1 MRLLLKLLRKN
12 VNVWQLVGFA
22 FANLV
27 GAIIVL
33 MGIQAYKDAE
43 SLVSSQGS
51 LLSSNVIVLSKPVS
65 EELTLGG
72 LLGADKPEF
81 TQEEIDELSE
91 TPGVIAAAPF
101 LTSEFG
107 VYGSVTFGGFTAS
120 TEMFLEAVPDEF
132 LDVDIDE
139 WSADIGDSELPIILP
154 KTYINFYNY
163 GFAAARG
170 TPQIGEALLSH
181 IPITF
186 VCRGPAG
193 RRYYNAT
200 IVGFTDRINTILVPE
215 EFLAEA
221 NRRFSSTRLT
231 SVSRVVVKT
240 DVAEVAGLMDH
251 ITEKGYMVD
260 GDGEDSMRMLSVVRT
275 VISVVVAIG
284 LLVSALSFF
293 LLLISIVLLIE
304 KNRYQNETLSQ
315 IGYSRSRIAL
325 PYQLLVL
332 VVDVAVWLIAFV
344 ITAISYP
351 VLSELM
357 ASVSADFVS
366 AGMGVSA
373 LAASVLLLFF
383 AFLHALLIRF
393 KIK

>member
-1 MRLLLKLLRKN
+1 M
-12 VNVWQLVGFA
+12 
-22 FANLV
+22 
-27 GAIIVL
+27 
-33 MGIQAYKDAE
+33 
-43 SLVSSQGS
+43 
-51 LLSSNVIVLSKPVS
+51 
-65 EELTLGG
+65 
-72 LLGADKPEF
+72 
-81 TQEEIDELSE
+81 
-91 TPGVIAAAPF
+91 
-101 LTSEFG
+101 
-107 VYGSVTFGGFTAS
+107 
-120 TEMFLEAVPDEF
+120 
-132 LDVDIDE
+132 
-139 WSADIGDSELPIILP
+139 
-154 KTYINFYNY
+154 
-163 GFAAARG
+163 
-170 TPQIGEALLSH
+170 
-181 IPITF
+181 
-186 VCRGPAG
+186 
-193 RRYYNAT
+193 
-200 IVGFTDRINTILVPE
+200 
-215 EFLAEA
+215 
-221 NRRFSSTRLT
+221 
-231 SVSRVVVKT
+231 KT

-260 GDGEDSMRMLSVVRT
+260 GDGEDSMRILSVVRT

-357 ASVSADFVS
+357 ASVSADCVS